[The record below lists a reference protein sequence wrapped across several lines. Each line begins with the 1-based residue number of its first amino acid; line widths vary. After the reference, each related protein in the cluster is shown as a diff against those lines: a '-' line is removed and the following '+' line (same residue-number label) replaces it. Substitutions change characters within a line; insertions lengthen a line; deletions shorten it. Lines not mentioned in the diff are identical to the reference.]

1 MGLVVGVGVC
11 VWGSWQPRTPG
22 EYDYARSTFTTLL
35 RLMTV
40 SEGQVWG
47 VCDDLLD
54 DEERVGLCESIHVI
68 ACQADSL
75 GKRAKR
81 LSEATV
87 VLIEKERE
95 RLRLEKHAAPRR
107 SPRAT
112 RSQSKA
118 WQPLKHEEVAVRK
131 TRYDTRDDHKTM
143 LTHSKNERH
152 KAKKE
157 ATKRKRV
164 MGKQK
169 EQDTKSTVGDKAKDQ
184 AIEERADFYDMV
196 RLGRTLAG
204 LPPTPSSVKG
214 VRSAMG
220 KRIRIRGK
228 RQP

>member
-1 MGLVVGVGVC
+1 MGSLGFVRSWPVLFQSEEVYFRETAGLYGAGGGGGCVC
-11 VWGSWQPRTPG
+11 GGRGKPRTPG

-87 VLIEKERE
+87 VLMEKERE
-95 RLRLEKHAAPRR
+95 RVRLEKHAAPRR

-112 RSQSKA
+112 RSQGKA
-118 WQPLKHEEVAVRK
+118 WQPLKHEEAAVRK
-131 TRYDTRDDHKTM
+131 TRYDTRDEPKAM
-143 LTHSKNERH
+143 LTHSKNERRE
-152 KAKKE
+152 AKK
-157 ATKRKRV
+157 AAAKSMRLKGR
-164 MGKQK
+164 QR
-169 EQDTKSTVGDKAKDQ
+169 EQDNESTVWRLSCYCAEIIQ
-184 AIEERADFYDMV
+184 FSRA
-196 RLGRTLAG
+196 
-204 LPPTPSSVKG
+204 
-214 VRSAMG
+214 
-220 KRIRIRGK
+220 
-228 RQP
+228 RQRR